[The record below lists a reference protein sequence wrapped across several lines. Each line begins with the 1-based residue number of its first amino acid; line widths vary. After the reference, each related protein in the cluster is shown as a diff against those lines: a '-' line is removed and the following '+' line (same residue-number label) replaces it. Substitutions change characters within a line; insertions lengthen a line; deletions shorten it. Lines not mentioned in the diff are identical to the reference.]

1 MSMYLTALCRSCHKN
16 LVEIWKFHTRIL
28 DNKSFYSTWTL
39 ISSHKAAINM
49 KKLHVQNNVS
59 QLYIHASILSCCNKN
74 GNQWDPI
81 MHSYDLISQL
91 NSSNNGRHAVIDN
104 KEEVFLCVFR
114 KMWKRDCKLN
124 IRNDVLLFP
133 GMLFHNI

>member
-1 MSMYLTALCRSCHKN
+1 
-16 LVEIWKFHTRIL
+16 
-28 DNKSFYSTWTL
+28 
-39 ISSHKAAINM
+39 
-49 KKLHVQNNVS
+49 
-59 QLYIHASILSCCNKN
+59 
-74 GNQWDPI
+74 